1 MNEDGKKSIL
11 KFHLVHVLPI
21 GELAESWN
29 LITIGA
35 KGKISFGISCYFA
48 GIFLESLESFW
59 NHWKL
64 SRIFAIFGIS
74 SESLGIFG
82 MPSES
87 LESLESY

>member
-11 KFHLVHVLPI
+11 KIHLVHVLPI

-48 GIFLESLESFW
+48 GIFFESLEYFW
-59 NHWKL
+59 NHWNL
-64 SRIFAIFGIS
+64 SRIFRIRIFGI
-74 SESLGIFG
+74 L
-82 MPSES
+82 SES
-87 LESLESY
+87 LESPRNLWNLI

>member
-11 KFHLVHVLPI
+11 KIHLVHVLPI

-59 NHWKL
+59 NHWNPF
-64 SRIFAIFGIS
+64 RIFRIC
-74 SESLGIFG
+74 
-82 MPSES
+82 
-87 LESLESY
+87 LESLESFQNL